1 VSHGTNPDFG
11 DIWRD
16 LLRQWEDA
24 GNSLGIDAVKT
35 AEFSQAM
42 NHATNLSMAAQ
53 NLLAQTFSRYRAAL
67 NLPTRAD
74 VSALAEQLHAIE
86 GRIEEINLKLDERQ
100 VDRAPSDHS
109 IKPTRNRRPPSAGDA
124 APPEQP

>member
-53 NLLAQTFSRYRAAL
+53 NLLTQTFSRYRAAL

-86 GRIEEINLKLDERQ
+86 GRIEEI
-100 VDRAPSDHS
+100 
-109 IKPTRNRRPPSAGDA
+109 T
-124 APPEQP
+124 